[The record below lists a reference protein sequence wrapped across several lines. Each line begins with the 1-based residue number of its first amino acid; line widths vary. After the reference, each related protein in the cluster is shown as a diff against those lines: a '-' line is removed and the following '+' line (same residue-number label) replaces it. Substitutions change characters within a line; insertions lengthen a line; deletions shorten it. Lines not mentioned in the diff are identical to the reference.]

1 MKRAHGNVSQST
13 NLPSSDFM
21 QAQIRSSTPS
31 AANSP
36 RMYQRQALQV
46 SGLST
51 GIVGNSQSV
60 PNPTMNQVV
69 PENRSSIRPTI
80 LSVGVIRHSPSVLN
94 HPMSQMVST
103 NRNSVRPTILNVE
116 IICNSQS
123 VLNSPIDQLVST
135 NVRIVSLSN
144 DVESRPQ
151 LTPEIFQTAIQEI
164 IKNNLDSAIQII
176 GVTTLEEL
184 AYSTDVK
191 GNTLLAH
198 AAEFGYT
205 KPIKILLSKVLDPQ
219 QLTKIK
225 NNAGQTA
232 ILLAAQNGHA
242 NAITALLRGVINR
255 QRLVE
260 QIDAQG
266 NSALHYAASYGHTPA
281 ITAILSDGINK
292 QLLAEH
298 QNNFGYSALML
309 AADKGYVEV
318 IVSIFSAVNNRQQ
331 LAEQINNFGQTV
343 LMNGLLSGTSTL
355 AITKILESIEDPEK
369 LIFHVNN
376 EGLNSF
382 TYALMR
388 ENIDAALVIFDK
400 AKDKNALLYKK
411 NNPDQ
416 EAAIKM
422 MKPEIQ
428 SIFLKKFISLI
439 IN

>member
-1 MKRAHGNVSQST
+1 
-13 NLPSSDFM
+13 M
-21 QAQIRSSTPS
+21 QMPIRTSTPS
-31 AANSP
+31 TVNSP
-36 RMYQRQALQV
+36 HIYQRQTLQV
-46 SGLST
+46 GGLST
-51 GIVGNSQSV
+51 GIVDNSQSV
-60 PNPTMNQVV
+60 LTPTVNQVASV
-69 PENRSSIRPTI
+69 NRSSIRPTI
-80 LSVGVIRHSPSVLN
+80 LSVGVIRHSPSLLN
-94 HPMSQMVST
+94 RPMSQMLFT

-123 VLNSPIDQLVST
+123 GLNSPIDQLVST
-135 NVRIVSLSN
+135 NVRITSLSR
-144 DVESRPQ
+144 DAVSRPQ

-164 IKNNLDSAIQII
+164 IKNNLESAMQII
-176 GVTTLEEL
+176 GVTTIEEL

-198 AAEFGYT
+198 AAEYGDT

-219 QLTKIK
+219 QLTQIK
-225 NNAGQTA
+225 NNAGKTA

-242 NAITALLRGVINR
+242 KAITALLKNVSNR

-266 NSALHYAASYGHTPA
+266 NSALHYAASFGHAPA

-292 QLLAEH
+292 QLIAER

-318 IVSIFSAVNNRQQ
+318 IASIFSVVNNRQP

-343 LMNGLLSGTSTL
+343 LMNGLLSGASAL
-355 AITKILESIEDPEK
+355 VITEILESVEDPEK

-376 EGLNSF
+376 EGLNLF

-388 ENIDAALVIFDK
+388 GNIDAAIVIFDK
-400 AKDKNALLYKK
+400 AKDKTTLLFKK
-411 NNPDQ
+411 NDPNED
-416 EAAIKM
+416 AAIQIM
-422 MKPEIQ
+422 SPEIKDVF
-428 SIFLKKFISLI
+428 IKKFYES
-439 IN
+439 NH

>member
-1 MKRAHGNVSQST
+1 MKRAHSNVSQST
-13 NLPSSDFM
+13 NLPSSEFM
-21 QAQIRSSTPS
+21 QMPIRTSTPS
-31 AANSP
+31 TVNSP
-36 RMYQRQALQV
+36 HIYQRQALQV

-60 PNPTMNQVV
+60 LNPTMNQVV
-69 PENRSSIRPTI
+69 PANRSSIRPTI
-80 LSVGVIRHSPSVLN
+80 LIVGVIRHSPSLLN
-94 HPMSQMVST
+94 RPMSQMLFT

-123 VLNSPIDQLVST
+123 GLNSPIDQLVST
-135 NVRIVSLSN
+135 NVRIISLSR
-144 DVESRPQ
+144 DAVSRPQ

-164 IKNNLDSAIQII
+164 IKNNLESAMQII
-176 GVTTLEEL
+176 GVTTIEEL

-198 AAEFGYT
+198 AAEYGDA
-205 KPIKILLSKVLDPQ
+205 KPITILLSKILDPQ
-219 QLTKIK
+219 QLTQIK
-225 NNAGQTA
+225 NNAGKTA

-242 NAITALLRGVINR
+242 KAITALLKGVSNR

-266 NSALHYAASYGHTPA
+266 NSALHYAASYGHAPA

-292 QLLAEH
+292 QLIAER

-318 IVSIFSAVNNRQQ
+318 IASIFSAVNNRQP

-343 LMNGLLSGTSTL
+343 LMNGLLSGASAL
-355 AITKILESIEDPEK
+355 VITEILESIEDPEK

-376 EGLNSF
+376 EGLNLF

-388 ENIDAALVIFDK
+388 GNIDAAIVIFDK
-400 AKDKNALLYKK
+400 AKDKTTLLFKK
-411 NNPDQ
+411 NDPNE
-416 EAAIKM
+416 EAAIQIM
-422 MKPEIQ
+422 SPEIKD
-428 SIFLKKFISLI
+428 IFIKKFYES
-439 IN
+439 NH

>member
-1 MKRAHGNVSQST
+1 MKRAHSNVSQST
-13 NLPSSDFM
+13 NLPSSEFM
-21 QAQIRSSTPS
+21 QMPIRTSTPG
-31 AANSP
+31 AVNSP
-36 RMYQRQALQV
+36 HIYQRQTLQV

-60 PNPTMNQVV
+60 LNPTMNQVV
-69 PENRSSIRPTI
+69 PANRSSIRPTI
-80 LSVGVIRHSPSVLN
+80 LSVGIISHSPSLLN
-94 HPMSQMVST
+94 RPMSQMLFT

-123 VLNSPIDQLVST
+123 ALNSPIDQLVST
-135 NVRIVSLSN
+135 NVRIVSLSR
-144 DVESRPQ
+144 DTVSRPQ
-151 LTPEIFQTAIQEI
+151 LTSEIFQTAIEKI
-164 IKNNLDSAIQII
+164 IKNNLESAMQII
-176 GVTTLEEL
+176 GATNIEEL

-198 AAEFGYT
+198 AAEYGYT

-219 QLTKIK
+219 QLTQIK
-225 NNAGQTA
+225 NNAGRTA

-242 NAITALLRGVINR
+242 NAITALLKGVSNR

-266 NSALHYAASYGHTPA
+266 NSALHYAASYGHALA
-281 ITAILSDGINK
+281 ITAILCDGINK
-292 QLLAEH
+292 QLLAER

-343 LMNGLLSGTSTL
+343 LMNGLLSGASAL
-355 AITKILESIEDPEK
+355 VITKILESIEDAEK

-382 TYALMR
+382 TYALVR

-400 AKDKNALLYKK
+400 AKDKTALLFKK
-411 NNPDQ
+411 NGPNE
-416 EAAIKM
+416 EAAIQM

-428 SIFLKKFISLI
+428 DLFIKIFYEPSH
-439 IN
+439 

>member
-1 MKRAHGNVSQST
+1 MKRAHSNVSQST
-13 NLPSSDFM
+13 NLPSSEFM
-21 QAQIRSSTPS
+21 QMPIRTSTPS
-31 AANSP
+31 TVNSP
-36 RMYQRQALQV
+36 HIYQRQTLQV
-46 SGLST
+46 GGLST
-51 GIVGNSQSV
+51 GIIGNSQSV
-60 PNPTMNQVV
+60 LTPTVNPVV
-69 PENRSSIRPTI
+69 PANSSSIRPTI
-80 LSVGVIRHSPSVLN
+80 LSVGVIRHSPSLLN
-94 HPMSQMVST
+94 RPMSQMLFT

-123 VLNSPIDQLVST
+123 GLNSPIDQLVST
-135 NVRIVSLSN
+135 NVRIISLSR
-144 DVESRPQ
+144 DAVSRPQ

-164 IKNNLDSAIQII
+164 IKNNLESAMQII
-176 GVTTLEEL
+176 GVTTIEEL

-198 AAEFGYT
+198 AAEYGDT

-219 QLTKIK
+219 QLTQIK
-225 NNAGQTA
+225 NNAGKIA

-242 NAITALLRGVINR
+242 KAITALLKNVSNR

-266 NSALHYAASYGHTPA
+266 NSALHYAASYGHAPA

-292 QLLAEH
+292 QLIAER

-318 IVSIFSAVNNRQQ
+318 IASIFSAVNNRQP

-343 LMNGLLSGTSTL
+343 LMNGLLSGASAL
-355 AITKILESIEDPEK
+355 VITEILESVEDPEK

-376 EGLNSF
+376 EGLNLF

-388 ENIDAALVIFDK
+388 GNIDAAIVIFDK
-400 AKDKNALLYKK
+400 AKDKTTLLFKK
-411 NNPDQ
+411 NDPNE
-416 EAAIKM
+416 EAAIQIM
-422 MKPEIQ
+422 SPEIKDVF
-428 SIFLKKFISLI
+428 IKKFYES
-439 IN
+439 NH

>member
-1 MKRAHGNVSQST
+1 MKRAHSNVSQST
-13 NLPSSDFM
+13 NLPSSEFM
-21 QAQIRSSTPS
+21 QMPIRTSTPS
-31 AANSP
+31 TVNSP
-36 RMYQRQALQV
+36 HIYQRQALQV

-60 PNPTMNQVV
+60 LTPTVNPVV
-69 PENRSSIRPTI
+69 PVNRSSIRPTI
-80 LSVGVIRHSPSVLN
+80 LSVGVIRHSPSLLN
-94 HPMSQMVST
+94 RPMSQMLFT

-123 VLNSPIDQLVST
+123 GLNSPIDQLVST
-135 NVRIVSLSN
+135 NVRIISLSR
-144 DVESRPQ
+144 DAVSRPQ

-164 IKNNLDSAIQII
+164 IKNNLESAMQII
-176 GVTTLEEL
+176 GVTTIEEL

-198 AAEFGYT
+198 AAEYGDA
-205 KPIKILLSKVLDPQ
+205 KPIKILLSKILDPQ
-219 QLTKIK
+219 QLTQIK
-225 NNAGQTA
+225 NNAGKTA

-242 NAITALLRGVINR
+242 KAITALLKGVSNR

-266 NSALHYAASYGHTPA
+266 NSALHYAASYGHAPA

-292 QLLAEH
+292 QLIAER

-309 AADKGYVEV
+309 AANKGYVEV
-318 IVSIFSAVNNRQQ
+318 IASIFSAVNNRQP

-343 LMNGLLSGTSTL
+343 LMNGLLSGASAL
-355 AITKILESIEDPEK
+355 VITEILESVEDPEK

-376 EGLNSF
+376 EGLNLF

-388 ENIDAALVIFDK
+388 GNIDAAIVIFDK
-400 AKDKNALLYKK
+400 AKDKTTLLFKK
-411 NNPDQ
+411 NDPNE
-416 EAAIKM
+416 EAAIQIM
-422 MKPEIQ
+422 IPEIKD
-428 SIFLKKFISLI
+428 IFTKKFYESNL
-439 IN
+439 

>member
-1 MKRAHGNVSQST
+1 MKRTHSNASQST
-13 NLPSSDFM
+13 NLPSSEFM
-21 QAQIRSSTPS
+21 QTPIRSSTPS
-31 AANSP
+31 TVNPP
-36 RMYQRQALQV
+36 RMYQRQGLQV
-46 SGLST
+46 SGLSN

-60 PNPTMNQVV
+60 LTSTMNQVV
-69 PENRSSIRPTI
+69 STNRSSIRPTI

-123 VLNSPIDQLVST
+123 ALNSPIDQLVSA
-135 NVRIVSLSN
+135 NVRIVSLSRGA
-144 DVESRPQ
+144 VSRPQ
-151 LTPEIFQTAIQEI
+151 LTSEIFQTAIQEI
-164 IKNNLDSAIQII
+164 IKNNLDSAMQII

-191 GNTLLAH
+191 GNTLLVH
-198 AAEFGYT
+198 AAEHGYA

-219 QLTKIK
+219 QLTQIK

-242 NAITALLRGVINR
+242 NAITALLKGVSNR

-266 NSALHYAASYGHTPA
+266 NSALHYAASYGHVPA

-292 QLLAEH
+292 QLLAER

-343 LMNGLLSGTSTL
+343 LMNGLLSGASTL
-355 AITKILESIEDPEK
+355 VITKILESIEDPEK

-382 TYALMR
+382 TYALVR
-388 ENIDAALVIFDK
+388 ENIDAALVLFDK
-400 AKDKNALLYKK
+400 AKDKTALLFKK
-411 NNPDQ
+411 NGPNK
-416 EAAIKM
+416 EAAIQM

-428 SIFLKKFISLI
+428 DLFVKKYSEPKE
-439 IN
+439 

>member
-1 MKRAHGNVSQST
+1 MKRAHSNVSQST
-13 NLPSSDFM
+13 NLPSSEFM
-21 QAQIRSSTPS
+21 QMPIRTSTPS
-31 AANSP
+31 TVNSP
-36 RMYQRQALQV
+36 HIYQRQTLQV

-51 GIVGNSQSV
+51 GIVGNSQSGL
-60 PNPTMNQVV
+60 NPTMNQVV
-69 PENRSSIRPTI
+69 PANRSSIRPTI
-80 LSVGVIRHSPSVLN
+80 LSVGVIRHSPSLLN
-94 HPMSQMVST
+94 RPMSQMLFT

-123 VLNSPIDQLVST
+123 GLNSPIDQLVST
-135 NVRIVSLSN
+135 NVRIISLSR
-144 DVESRPQ
+144 DAVSRPQ

-164 IKNNLDSAIQII
+164 IKNNLESAMQII
-176 GVTTLEEL
+176 GVTTIEEL

-198 AAEFGYT
+198 AAEYGDT

-219 QLTKIK
+219 QLTQIK
-225 NNAGQTA
+225 NNAGKIA

-242 NAITALLRGVINR
+242 KAITALLKNVSNR

-266 NSALHYAASYGHTPA
+266 NSALHYAASYGHAPA

-292 QLLAEH
+292 QLIAER

-318 IVSIFSAVNNRQQ
+318 IASIFSAVNNRQP

-343 LMNGLLSGTSTL
+343 LMNGLLSGASAL
-355 AITKILESIEDPEK
+355 VITEILESVEDPEK

-376 EGLNSF
+376 EGLNLF

-388 ENIDAALVIFDK
+388 GNIDAAIVIFDK
-400 AKDKNALLYKK
+400 AKDKTTLLFKK
-411 NNPDQ
+411 NDPNE
-416 EAAIKM
+416 EAAIQIM
-422 MKPEIQ
+422 SPEIKDVF
-428 SIFLKKFISLI
+428 IKKFYES
-439 IN
+439 NH

>member
-1 MKRAHGNVSQST
+1 MKRAHSNVSQST
-13 NLPSSDFM
+13 NLPSSEFM
-21 QAQIRSSTPS
+21 QMPIRTSTPS
-31 AANSP
+31 TVNSP
-36 RMYQRQALQV
+36 HIYQRQALQV

-60 PNPTMNQVV
+60 LTPTVNPVV
-69 PENRSSIRPTI
+69 PVNRSSIRPTI
-80 LSVGVIRHSPSVLN
+80 LSVGVIRHSPSLLN
-94 HPMSQMVST
+94 RSMSQMLFT

-123 VLNSPIDQLVST
+123 GLNSPIDQLVST
-135 NVRIVSLSN
+135 NVRIISLSR
-144 DVESRPQ
+144 DAVSRPQ

-164 IKNNLDSAIQII
+164 IKNNLESAMQII
-176 GVTTLEEL
+176 GVTTIEEL

-198 AAEFGYT
+198 AAEYGDA
-205 KPIKILLSKVLDPQ
+205 KPIKILLSKILDPQ
-219 QLTKIK
+219 QLTQIK
-225 NNAGQTA
+225 NNAGKTA

-242 NAITALLRGVINR
+242 KAITALLKGVSNR

-266 NSALHYAASYGHTPA
+266 NSALHYAASYGHAPA

-292 QLLAEH
+292 QLIAER

-318 IVSIFSAVNNRQQ
+318 IASIFSVVNNRQP

-343 LMNGLLSGTSTL
+343 LMNGLLSGASAL
-355 AITKILESIEDPEK
+355 VITEILESVEDPEK

-376 EGLNSF
+376 EGLNLF

-388 ENIDAALVIFDK
+388 GNIDAAIVIFDK
-400 AKDKNALLYKK
+400 AKDKTTLLFKK
-411 NNPDQ
+411 NDPNE
-416 EAAIKM
+416 EAAIQIM
-422 MKPEIQ
+422 IPEIKD
-428 SIFLKKFISLI
+428 IFTKKFYESNL
-439 IN
+439 

>member
-1 MKRAHGNVSQST
+1 MKRAHSNVSQST
-13 NLPSSDFM
+13 NLPSSEFM
-21 QAQIRSSTPS
+21 QMPIRTSTPS
-31 AANSP
+31 TVNSP
-36 RMYQRQALQV
+36 HIYQRQALQV

-51 GIVGNSQSV
+51 GIIGNSQSV
-60 PNPTMNQVV
+60 LTPTVNPVV
-69 PENRSSIRPTI
+69 PVNRSSIRPTI
-80 LSVGVIRHSPSVLN
+80 LSVGVIRHSPSLLN
-94 HPMSQMVST
+94 RPMSQMLFT

-123 VLNSPIDQLVST
+123 GLNSPIDQLVST
-135 NVRIVSLSN
+135 NVRIISLSR
-144 DVESRPQ
+144 DAVSRPQ

-164 IKNNLDSAIQII
+164 IKNNLESAMQII
-176 GVTTLEEL
+176 GVTTIEEL

-198 AAEFGYT
+198 AAEYGDA
-205 KPIKILLSKVLDPQ
+205 KPIKILLSKILDPQ
-219 QLTKIK
+219 QLTQIK
-225 NNAGQTA
+225 NNAGKTA

-242 NAITALLRGVINR
+242 KAITALLKGVSNR

-266 NSALHYAASYGHTPA
+266 NSALHYAASYGHAPA

-292 QLLAEH
+292 QLIAER

-318 IVSIFSAVNNRQQ
+318 IASIFSAVNNRQP

-343 LMNGLLSGTSTL
+343 LMNGLLSGASAL
-355 AITKILESIEDPEK
+355 VITEILESIEDPEK

-376 EGLNSF
+376 EGLNLF

-388 ENIDAALVIFDK
+388 GNIDAAIVIFDK
-400 AKDKNALLYKK
+400 AKDKTTLLFKK
-411 NNPDQ
+411 NDPNE
-416 EAAIKM
+416 EAAIQIM
-422 MKPEIQ
+422 SPEIKD
-428 SIFLKKFISLI
+428 IFIKKFYES
-439 IN
+439 NH